1 MEIYKLIL
9 RSGLNTDVYPRI
21 YFNQETA
28 RKEARELLGTDYED
42 MPGEVVENVVICRE
56 RPDTALG
63 WFTTC
68 GMERIKSKQ

>member
-9 RSGLNTDVYPRI
+9 QSSGIKSEVYPRI

-28 RKEARELLGTDYED
+28 RKEARELLGSDYAD
-42 MPGEVVENVVICRE
+42 KPGEVIENVVICRE
-56 RPDTALG
+56 RPDTSLG

-68 GMERIKSKQ
+68 GMERISK